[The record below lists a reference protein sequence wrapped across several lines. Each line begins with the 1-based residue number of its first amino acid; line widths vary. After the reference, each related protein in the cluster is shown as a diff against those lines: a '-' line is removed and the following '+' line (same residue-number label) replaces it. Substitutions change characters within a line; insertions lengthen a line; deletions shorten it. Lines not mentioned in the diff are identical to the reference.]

1 MNPDHQEQLN
11 RLNKIEG
18 QIKGIKKMIENR
30 RYCVD
35 ILTQTKA
42 VTAALQKVEQSIMK
56 NHVQHCLRHAVESKN
71 ELEIEEKINEIMGL
85 LAKRM

>member
-1 MNPDHQEQLN
+1 MNPSHEEQVK

-18 QIKGIKKMIENR
+18 QIKGIRKMIEDR

-42 VTAALQKVEQSIMK
+42 VTAAIKKVEQQILET
-56 NHVQHCLRHAVESKN
+56 HIQHCLKNAITSKK
-71 ELEIEEKINEIMGL
+71 EDEVQEKIQEIMKL
-85 LAKRM
+85 INMKK